1 MVGRLDTVLEAWDRE
16 ENEESRQNEDGLSN
30 VDDARDRAAEAMVA
44 RVVAADK
51 QRSDDALR
59 AWLKEQQDE
68 TQCDL
73 VWRPA
78 AR

>member
-1 MVGRLDTVLEAWDRE
+1 
-16 ENEESRQNEDGLSN
+16 
-30 VDDARDRAAEAMVA
+30 MVA

-51 QRSDDALR
+51 QRSDDTLR
-59 AWLKEQQDE
+59 AWLKEQQEE
-68 TQCDL
+68 TQRDL